1 MKNFEIKN
9 NASLTPCGRE
19 KVYQNNLVNQSEGYL
34 NIYSAPITTAF
45 SRKGRGR
52 QSGRSMI
59 EMLGVLAIIGVLSVG
74 GIAGYSK
81 AMMKYRI
88 NKTIEQITL
97 IAGNIRTFFAP
108 QKSYDGLI
116 AYDENKGGY
125 YVIKK
130 AKLVPEEMWED
141 GKDNPQNVWGD
152 DFFITTYSAN
162 AFTFQIY
169 GIPQEACIEILSQ
182 DWSDLKVNHICH
194 YGPPKCAKT
203 PLDFDTILLLCN
215 ESDESGNLIT
225 LGFDTKTVT
234 DADIDASMIE

>member
-19 KVYQNNLVNQSEGYL
+19 RVYQNNLVNQSEGYL

-45 SRKGRGR
+45 SRKGRGI

-97 IAGNIRTFFAP
+97 IAGNVRTFFAS
-108 QKSYDGLI
+108 QGNYAGLSSSSDTGKAI
-116 AYDENKGGY
+116 
-125 YVIKK
+125 IKK
-130 AKLVPEEMWED
+130 AKLVPDEMWED
-141 GKDNPQNVWGD
+141 GKDSLQNVWGD

-194 YGPPKCAKT
+194 YGPPKCVKT

-215 ESDESGNLIT
+215 KSDESGNLIT